1 MRMML
6 TSFPSLYVMMTMLSE
21 KVRIVAVDYSQL
33 GSFTTVSDR

>member
-21 KVRIVAVDYSQL
+21 KVRIVAADHRS
-33 GSFTTVSDR
+33 